1 MGHSFYRAKISGTG
15 SYLPEKLL
23 TNKDLEK
30 LVDTNDAWITER
42 TGIRSRHIAGEG
54 VCTSDLAYESSKRAL
69 DDAGLDPKDIDLI
82 LLPTVTPDHMMPS
95 TACILQQKLG
105 AKNCMAMDMSAA
117 CSGFIYA
124 LAIANQFIQTGHYKN
139 ILCVGAEVLHPFVDY
154 NERQT
159 CILFGDGSGAAIL
172 SRAEEDEDS
181 LIYSHQ
187 CHAEGKYGDLLALP
201 AGGSAMPPTAKTI
214 SDNLHTVKM
223 NGREIFKQAVR
234 TMGRAAKETLEAN
247 NMSYEDVSWFIPHQ
261 ANIRIIESVAKYIN
275 FPSEKVI
282 IEIEDVGNTSAATI
296 PIAFDR
302 AVKDGRIKRGQN
314 ILLAAFGGGLTSGSL
329 LLRY

>member
-1 MGHSFYRAKISGTG
+1 
-15 SYLPEKLL
+15 
-23 TNKDLEK
+23 
-30 LVDTNDAWITER
+30 
-42 TGIRSRHIAGEG
+42 
-54 VCTSDLAYESSKRAL
+54 
-69 DDAGLDPKDIDLI
+69 
-82 LLPTVTPDHMMPS
+82 
-95 TACILQQKLG
+95 
-105 AKNCMAMDMSAA
+105 
-117 CSGFIYA
+117 
-124 LAIANQFIQTGHYKN
+124 
-139 ILCVGAEVLHPFVDY
+139 
-154 NERQT
+154 
-159 CILFGDGSGAAIL
+159 
-172 SRAEEDEDS
+172 
-181 LIYSHQ
+181 
-187 CHAEGKYGDLLALP
+187 
-201 AGGSAMPPTAKTI
+201 MPPTAKTI